1 MVKDRNYVV
10 KDRSKTKTDIYWT
23 SHLIHLVVKHLL
35 CSRYSLVDIDMT
47 RKNIHISGPF
57 T

>member
-1 MVKDRNYVV
+1 MVKDRNHVV
-10 KDRSKTKTDIYWT
+10 KDGSKTKTDIYWT